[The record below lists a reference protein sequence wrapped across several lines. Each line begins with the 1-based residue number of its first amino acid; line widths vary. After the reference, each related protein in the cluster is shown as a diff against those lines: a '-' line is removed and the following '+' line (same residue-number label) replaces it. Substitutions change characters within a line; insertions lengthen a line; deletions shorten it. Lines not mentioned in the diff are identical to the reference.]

1 MTSAPEVALEIV
13 EQLRESSASV
23 QSTIDEIPTIWVPL
37 DRLATA
43 CLLYTS
49 DAADDLVSV

>member
-1 MTSAPEVALEIV
+1 MDE
-13 EQLRESSASV
+13 
-23 QSTIDEIPTIWVPL
+23 IDEMGPIDWLLVEFDGPFTG
-37 DRLATA
+37 

>member
-1 MTSAPEVALEIV
+1 MLSVEEFQEYEDQFNNAPDKSAFFDRYYDPNIV
-13 EQLRESSASV
+13 F
-23 QSTIDEIPTIWVPL
+23 IHPNKG
-37 DRLATA
+37 